1 MKVQGQVINAL
12 SALWQQTADE
22 SFDGEIALQNV
33 TFLAESHIIT
43 SWECDILVHNSIFG
57 SEKIAYLRPFWGHF
71 NAQT

>member
-1 MKVQGQVINAL
+1 MTGKLKKAYINCGRTC
-12 SALWQQTADE
+12 SS
-22 SFDGEIALQNV
+22 SFDGDKMSH
-33 TFLAESHIIT
+33 FLAESHTVT